1 MCLCVCGCVCD
12 WLLLTV
18 IRVPLTAAHG
28 RGSPSICPSLYVTL
42 RTRRAKREKKHPHA
56 CMHQL
61 YRTMLACLKKLSIW
75 PNKGFASNKGLNLL
89 FPNKNS
95 RRKRMAST
103 YLWPWV
109 WPSVMVVTLKCATNV
124 MLAKA
129 SPLNP
134 RVLMFCRSSN
144 CRSFDVV
151 CLSQRIGKSSLWQQ
165 KVLEA
170 IDQILIAAGR
180 KKKSLAMRK
189 TKNGQLH

>member
-1 MCLCVCGCVCD
+1 MFSTFCKPLPQLKFLFKGSKWLCVCVCVSVGVCVTD
-12 WLLLTV
+12 CCSPLSGFLWLLHMDEAL
-18 IRVPLTAAHG
+18 PPSAHLCM
-28 RGSPSICPSLYVTL
+28 SPCAQEEPKEWRNI
-42 RTRRAKREKKHPHA
+42 HMHA

-61 YRTMLACLKKLSIW
+61 YRTMLDCLKKLSIW
-75 PNKGFASNKGLNLL
+75 PNKGLNLL
-89 FPNKNS
+89 FPNKKNS

-151 CLSQRIGKSSLWQQ
+151 CLSQRIGKSSLWQ
-165 KVLEA
+165 
-170 IDQILIAAGR
+170 
-180 KKKSLAMRK
+180 
-189 TKNGQLH
+189 